1 MFGKSLFLREYCSTD
16 CLSNKKVKVFNTS
29 LLNLNSNEV
38 NEKRMHSVR
47 NWCKSSMADLRLNS
61 KIGGGEVKA
70 TWVRD
75 GGLNSLLAAV

>member
-1 MFGKSLFLREYCSTD
+1 MG
-16 CLSNKKVKVFNTS
+16 
-29 LLNLNSNEV
+29 
-38 NEKRMHSVR
+38 MHSVR